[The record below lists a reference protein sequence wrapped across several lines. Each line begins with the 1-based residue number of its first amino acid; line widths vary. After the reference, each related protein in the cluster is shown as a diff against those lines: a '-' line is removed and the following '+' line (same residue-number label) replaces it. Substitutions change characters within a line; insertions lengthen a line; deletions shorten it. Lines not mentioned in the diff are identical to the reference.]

1 MSPNTIPIIYAGLDI
16 AKANF
21 QLHLQG
27 KFHELPNTPAGHRRL
42 CQLLSS
48 QMHVICEAT
57 GGYERAVVAALHQAG
72 IAVSVLNPQRVRS
85 FARAQGQR
93 AKTDRIDAAVLT
105 AYGQSLQPAVT
116 PARSQTEQELTE
128 LVRRRQQLVD
138 LLTAQRLQA
147 DGLTLPAL
155 RRQAQS
161 LIRRLEQDLDRLEEL
176 LAALQQ
182 QTPAL
187 QAQVQRLETIEGVG
201 AVTARNVLAELP
213 ELGRLNRRQ
222 VAALAGLAPHPRQS
236 GQWTGK
242 ASIGGGRAALRRALY
257 MAALSAS
264 RCNPLLRAFYQ
275 RLRLAGK
282 PAKVALTAVMRKL
295 IVLMNHCLKNP
306 NFVLSN

>member
-1 MSPNTIPIIYAGLDI
+1 MSPNTISIIYAGLDI

-21 QLHLQG
+21 QLHLLG
-27 KFHELPNTPAGHRRL
+27 KFHDLPNTPSGHRRL
-42 CQLLSS
+42 CHLLSS
-48 QMHVICEAT
+48 QMHVVCEAT
-57 GGYERAVVAALHQAG
+57 GGYERAAVAALHQAG
-72 IAVSVLNPQRVRS
+72 IAVSVLNPARVRS

-105 AYGQSLQPAVT
+105 AYGQSLKPAPT
-116 PARSQTEQELTE
+116 PPRSQAEQELTE

-138 LLTAQRLQA
+138 LLTAQRLQT

-161 LIRRLEQDLDRLEEL
+161 LIRRLEQDLDRLDEL
-176 LAALQQ
+176 LTSLQQ

-187 QAQVQRLETIEGVG
+187 QAQVQRLEAIDGVG

-242 ASIGGGRAALRRALY
+242 ASIGGGRAALRRVLY

-264 RCNPLLRAFYQ
+264 RCNSHLRAFYQ
-275 RLRLAGK
+275 RLRAGGK
-282 PAKVALTAVMRKL
+282 PPKVALTAVMRKL
-295 IVLMNHCLKNP
+295 IVLMNHTLKNP
-306 NFVLSN
+306 NFVLSI

>member
-27 KFHELPNTPAGHRRL
+27 KFHDLPNTPAGHRRL
-42 CQLLSS
+42 GQLLSA

-57 GGYERAVVAALHQAG
+57 GGYERAVVTALQQAG
-72 IAVSVLNPQRVRS
+72 IAVSVLNPARVRS

-105 AYGQSLQPAVT
+105 AYGQSLK
-116 PARSQTEQELTE
+116 PARTPPRSQAEQELTE

-147 DGLTLPAL
+147 DGLTLPVL

-161 LIRRLEQDLDRLEEL
+161 LIRRLEQDLDRLDEL
-176 LAALQQ
+176 LTKLQQ

-187 QAQVQRLETIEGVG
+187 QAQVQRLEAIAGVG

-236 GQWTGK
+236 GQWNGK

-264 RCNPLLRAFYQ
+264 RYNSHLSAFYQ
-275 RLRLAGK
+275 RLRACGK
-282 PAKVALTAVMRKL
+282 PPKVALTAVMRKL

-306 NFVLSN
+306 NFVLST

>member
-27 KFHELPNTPAGHRRL
+27 KFHDLPNTPAGHRRL
-42 CQLLSS
+42 GQLLSA

-57 GGYERAVVAALHQAG
+57 GGYERAVVTALQQAG
-72 IAVSVLNPQRVRS
+72 IAVSVLNPARVRS

-105 AYGQSLQPAVT
+105 A
-116 PARSQTEQELTE
+116 
-128 LVRRRQQLVD
+128 
-138 LLTAQRLQA
+138 QRLQA
-147 DGLTLPAL
+147 DGLTLPVL
-155 RRQAQS
+155 RRQAQR
-161 LIRRLEQDLDRLEEL
+161 LIRRLEQDLDRLDEL
-176 LAALQQ
+176 LTKLQQ

-187 QAQVQRLETIEGVG
+187 QAQVQRLEAIAGVG

-236 GQWTGK
+236 GQWNGK

-264 RCNPLLRAFYQ
+264 RYNSHLSAFYQ
-275 RLRLAGK
+275 RLRACGK
-282 PAKVALTAVMRKL
+282 PPKVALTAVMRKL

-306 NFVLSN
+306 NFVLST

>member
-1 MSPNTIPIIYAGLDI
+1 MSPNTTPIIYAGLDI

-21 QLHLQG
+21 QLHLKGQ
-27 KFHELPNTPAGHRRL
+27 FHNLPNTPAGHHRL
-42 CQLLSS
+42 CQLLST

-72 IAVSVLNPQRVRS
+72 IAVSVLNPARVRS

-105 AYGQSLQPAVT
+105 AYGQSLQPAIT

-128 LVRRRQQLVD
+128 LVRRRQQLVN

-187 QAQVQRLETIEGVG
+187 QTQVQRLETIEGVG

-275 RLRLAGK
+275 RLRSAGK